1 MFVTCII
8 ALSVHVVML
17 QVFDVPYP
25 SGYPTAGWPVFCSL
39 TLTALALIYF
49 YCLSIDEFARFPLP
63 ARCLFLFALAA
74 MLGEA
79 LIRRPVMN
87 GFATT
92 AWIYSFV
99 DNLPRLIT
107 ALLICCLVVLAAPKL
122 SRPWQKILGA
132 LAIAAIVQFL
142 CVPLIGKAFGNIMA
156 SIAYLNHDEV
166 YKAPYGWQI
175 EVPAYITYMEP
186 VAACFIMVALVW
198 DRLAKSLLMRTFEF
212 ALLVLMIN
220 NTLIRPFVYIFY
232 ATFSPMVALL
242 SAGQFFFEALT
253 LAVLTTFT
261 WRLCQSRSNATE
273 SGRGSS

>member
-1 MFVTCII
+1 MILTCII

-17 QVFDVPYP
+17 QMLGVPYP
-25 SGYPTAGWPVFCSL
+25 SGYPAAGWPVFCSL

-49 YCLSIDEFARFPLP
+49 YCLSIEEFARFRLP
-63 ARCLFLFALAA
+63 ARCLLLFALAA

-107 ALLICCLVVLAAPKL
+107 ALLICCLVVPTAPKL

-132 LAIAAIVQFL
+132 LAIAAMLQFL
-142 CVPLIGKAFGNIMA
+142 CVPLIGKAFSHILA

-166 YKAPYGWQI
+166 YTAPYGWQI

-186 VAACFIMVALVW
+186 VAACFIMVVLVW
-198 DRLAKSLLMRTFEF
+198 DRLAKNLLTRTLQF

-220 NTLIRPFVYIFY
+220 TTLIRPFVYIFY
-232 ATFSPMVALL
+232 ATFSPVVALL
-242 SAGQFFFEALT
+242 SAGQFFLEALT
-253 LAVLTTFT
+253 LAVLTTFN
-261 WRLCQSRSNATE
+261 WRFCQSRS
-273 SGRGSS
+273 RY